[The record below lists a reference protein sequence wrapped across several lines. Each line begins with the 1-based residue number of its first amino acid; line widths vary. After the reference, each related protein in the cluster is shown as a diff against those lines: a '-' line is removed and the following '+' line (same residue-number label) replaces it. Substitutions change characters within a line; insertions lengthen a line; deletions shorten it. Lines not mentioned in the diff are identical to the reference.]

1 MKNQQEITDLEIGSF
16 NEEEEEQFINK
27 KQLVHID
34 DDTSINVDISDDDR
48 SKSSTM
54 KKSYLIN
61 NMSAFNEQ
69 FPINNQLNNK
79 KKENEN
85 EIEINDMTNSA
96 DFYNSENPIGSFPLI
111 MSDRNKEIM
120 NKNKVNNNIEENNN
134 FDIHKINNKEM
145 IQSLET
151 KIDNNGYF
159 FSKKMLKLMRI
170 III

>member
-85 EIEINDMTNSA
+85 EIEINDLTNSA